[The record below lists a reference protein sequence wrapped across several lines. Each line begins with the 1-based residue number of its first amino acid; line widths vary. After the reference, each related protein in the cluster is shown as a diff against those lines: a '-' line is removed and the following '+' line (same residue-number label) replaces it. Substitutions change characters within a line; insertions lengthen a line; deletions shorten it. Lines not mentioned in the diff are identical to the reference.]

1 MNPFFDRLG
10 QTWARALH
18 ERGVDAEPPLLTSAV
33 ADELLELAR
42 VAAHTQERRFAP
54 LVSYTAG
61 VAAEALRQ
69 ARAASTDSDVADL
82 VREVRR
88 ELEQSAGQEMTRD
101 GAE

>member
-10 QTWARALH
+10 EMWARALH
-18 ERGVDAEPPLLTSAV
+18 KRNVDADPPILTSAV

-42 VAAHTQERRFAP
+42 VSAHTQERRFAP

-61 VAAEALRQ
+61 VAAERLRR
-69 ARAASTDSDVADL
+69 ARPQLTESDLAEL
-82 VREVRR
+82 VREVRQ
-88 ELEQSAGQEMTRD
+88 ELERSDGQETTRD